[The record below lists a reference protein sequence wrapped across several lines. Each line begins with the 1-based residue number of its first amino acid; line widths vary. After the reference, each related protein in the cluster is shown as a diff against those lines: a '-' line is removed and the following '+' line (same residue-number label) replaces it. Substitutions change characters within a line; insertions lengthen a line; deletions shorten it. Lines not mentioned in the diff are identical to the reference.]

1 MNYLLQNF
9 KNYLYQLGYSI
20 STQKTL
26 PALVKEFLVFSKVPP
41 LGEFKGAN
49 IHCIEQQ
56 QIKSFFIY
64 LNERP
69 LKRGSG
75 ALSEGMIA
83 QYAYALQTFF
93 SWLEITGQIN
103 YNPISGIKFKQ
114 PKRESR
120 EPLSIEQINYL
131 FEAAVTLQQKVTLH
145 LFYSCGLRRTEAQ
158 LLNIRDIHFRDQLL
172 YVREGKGNK
181 RRVIPMTAKVTT
193 DLENYYSS
201 ERIYLKAKNIQDELA
216 FVLNRFGNRMSGESY
231 GELLKTIIKKS
242 VIAHL
247 SPVISLHHLRHSI
260 ATHLLQGGMGM
271 EYVRDFLG
279 HRFLDTTLIY
289 AKVNAAQIRL
299 L

>member
-1 MNYLLQNF
+1 MITLYDILQDF
-9 KNYLYQLGYSI
+9 KNYLYQLGYCKPI
-20 STQKTL
+20 QKTL
-26 PALVKEFLVFSKVPP
+26 PALVKEFL
-41 LGEFKGAN
+41 GQQQINN

-75 ALSEGMIA
+75 ALSEGMIS

-93 SWLEITGQIN
+93 SWLEITKQIN
-103 YNPISGIKFKQ
+103 YNPISAIKFKQ
-114 PKRESR
+114 PKKNSR
-120 EPLSIEQINYL
+120 EPLSIEQINCL
-131 FEAAVTLQQKVTLH
+131 FEASDTLQYKVVLH

-158 LLNIRDIHFRDQLL
+158 LLNIRDVHFRDQLL

-181 RRVIPMTAKVTT
+181 RRVIPMTAKVIT

-201 ERIYLKAKNIQDELA
+201 ERTYLKAKNIHDEPA
-216 FVLNRFGNRMSGESY
+216 FMLNRFGNRMSGESY

-242 VIAHL
+242 VISHL

-289 AKVNAAQIRL
+289 AKVNATQIQL

>member
-1 MNYLLQNF
+1 MQY
-9 KNYLYQLGYSI
+9 
-20 STQKTL
+20 
-26 PALVKEFLVFSKVPP
+26 KV
-41 LGEFKGAN
+41 
-49 IHCIEQQ
+49 I
-56 QIKSFFIY
+56 
-64 LNERP
+64 
-69 LKRGSG
+69 
-75 ALSEGMIA
+75 
-83 QYAYALQTFF
+83 
-93 SWLEITGQIN
+93 
-103 YNPISGIKFKQ
+103 
-114 PKRESR
+114 
-120 EPLSIEQINYL
+120 
-131 FEAAVTLQQKVTLH
+131 LH

-158 LLNIRDIHFRDQLL
+158 LLNIRDVHFRDQLL

-201 ERIYLKAKNIQDELA
+201 ERINMKTKNVSDEPA
-216 FVLNRFGNRMSGESY
+216 FMLNRFGCRMSGESY

-242 VIAHL
+242 TISHL
-247 SPVISLHHLRHSI
+247 STIISLHHLRHSI

>member
-1 MNYLLQNF
+1 VYCSRFREYVQATYNLLCMISILQQF
-9 KNYLYQLGYSI
+9 KNYLYQLGYSKH
-20 STQKTL
+20 TQKTL
-26 PALVKEFLVFSKVPP
+26 PSLSGEFLGQQKIN
-41 LGEFKGAN
+41 N

-64 LNERP
+64 LHERP

-114 PKRESR
+114 PKRGSR

-131 FEAAVTLQQKVTLH
+131 FEAATTLQQKVTLH

-158 LLNIRDIHFRDQLL
+158 LLNIRDVHFRDQLL

-201 ERIYLKAKNIQDELA
+201 ERTYLKAKNIQ
-216 FVLNRFGNRMSGESY
+216 R
-231 GELLKTIIKKS
+231 
-242 VIAHL
+242 
-247 SPVISLHHLRHSI
+247 
-260 ATHLLQGGMGM
+260 
-271 EYVRDFLG
+271 
-279 HRFLDTTLIY
+279 
-289 AKVNAAQIRL
+289 
-299 L
+299 

>member
-1 MNYLLQNF
+1 M
-9 KNYLYQLGYSI
+9 I
-20 STQKTL
+20 S
-26 PALVKEFLVFSKVPP
+26 
-41 LGEFKGAN
+41 
-49 IHCIEQQ
+49 
-56 QIKSFFIY
+56 
-64 LNERP
+64 
-69 LKRGSG
+69 
-75 ALSEGMIA
+75 

-93 SWLEITGQIN
+93 SWLEITQQTS
-103 YNPISGIKFKQ
+103 YNPISAIKFKQ

-120 EPLSIEQINYL
+120 EPLSIEQINQL
-131 FEAAVTLQQKVTLH
+131 FEAANTLQYKVILH

-172 YVREGKGNK
+172 YVREGKGSK
-181 RRVIPMTAKVTT
+181 RRVIPMTAKVIT
-193 DLENYYSS
+193 DLENYYRN
-201 ERIYLKAKNIQDELA
+201 ERIHMKTKNINDEAA
-216 FVLNRFGNRMSGESY
+216 FMLNRWGNRMSGESY

-242 VIAHL
+242 AIAHL

-289 AKVNAAQIRL
+289 AKVNTTQLKL

>member
-1 MNYLLQNF
+1 MQPEIIQSF
-9 KNYLYQLGYSI
+9 KNYLYQLAYCKQI
-20 STQKTL
+20 QKTL
-26 PALVKEFLVFSKVPP
+26 PALVKEFLDQQQIN
-41 LGEFKGAN
+41 N
-49 IHCIEQQ
+49 IRHIEQQ

-64 LNERP
+64 LQHRP

-75 ALSEGMIA
+75 ALSEGVIH
-83 QYAYALQTFF
+83 YYVYALQSFF
-93 SWLEITGQIN
+93 SWLEITQQTS
-103 YNPISGIKFKQ
+103 YNPISAIKFKQ
-114 PKRESR
+114 PKKNSR

-131 FEAAVTLQQKVTLH
+131 FEAANTLQYKVTLH

-158 LLNIRDIHFRDQLL
+158 LLNIRDVHFRDQLL

-193 DLENYYSS
+193 DLENYYRN
-201 ERIYLKAKNIQDELA
+201 ERTYLKARNIQDESA
-216 FVLNRFGNRMSGESY
+216 FMLNRWGNRMSGESY

-242 VIAHL
+242 IICHL